1 VWLPGFS
8 YLAGLGLMVVHSPLF
23 IPRLCNLG
31 VSTLTIAPFYAMVRK
46 LYGSSEALLS
56 AIALVA
62 LPLRVGLAASS
73 LTEPSFLFFAM
84 MGLLCLLISVEHD
97 RVPGNVGIVALVAAI
112 VFFVLA
118 EMTRYEIWP
127 LIPLL
132 LGYLYARSRSIAV
145 TALAAIGLLVFPI
158 AWSVGNYLN
167 SGDPFLG
174 MSIAAHP
181 LEGGKPMSIV
191 GAGTYLWLLVR
202 QQLGWLLALGAI
214 AGLLG
219 ETYRAFYGRS
229 ERTIVTDRAAYALL
243 VIVVWAMLL
252 DGTMH
257 RGPAL
262 YNRYLLFGLTLALP
276 LAAVAFID
284 VAGRYRHSIAIGAVI
299 IAASLAMPYRG
310 LYPLRGGWTPIF
322 VTRDKPVD
330 IIALARWLET
340 SPYRNDAV
348 VLTRL
353 DWQSSYLPLY
363 VPQLDTH
370 HIIVSVWVPDEAT
383 RGFVEGQHP
392 TLLITGRQD
401 SDEIARLDRAIG
413 RPVEPLMHDP
423 VYTRGAIEVY
433 DISSLTAHPK

>member
-1 VWLPGFS
+1 
-8 YLAGLGLMVVHSPLF
+8 MVVPSPLL

-73 LTEPSFLFFAM
+73 LTEPSFLFFAI
-84 MGLLCLLISVEHD
+84 MGLLCLLISVERD
-97 RVPGNVGIVALVAAI
+97 RVPNKVGIVALVGAI
-112 VFFVLA
+112 VFFVFA

-145 TALAAIGLLVFPI
+145 TALAAIGLLFFPI
-158 AWSVGNYLN
+158 AWSVGNYVN
-167 SGDPFLG
+167 GGDPFYG

-181 LEGGKPMSIV
+181 LEGGNPVSIASAV
-191 GAGTYLWLLVR
+191 AYLWLLVR
-202 QQLGWLLALGAI
+202 RQLGWLLPPGAI
-214 AGLLG
+214 AGLIG
-219 ETYRAFYGRS
+219 ETYRAFYRRPEGR
-229 ERTIVTDRAAYALL
+229 IVTDRTAYALL
-243 VIVVWAMLL
+243 VIVVWAMLFEEA
-252 DGTMH
+252 MH
-257 RGPAL
+257 RGDAL
-262 YNRYLLFGLTLALP
+262 YDRYLLFGLTLALP
-276 LAAVAFID
+276 LAAVAYID
-284 VAGRYRHSIAIGAVI
+284 VAGRFRHSIAFGAVI
-299 IAASLAMPYRG
+299 IAASLAMAYRG
-310 LYPLRGGWTPIF
+310 LYPLRGGFTPIF

-330 IIALARWLET
+330 IISVARWLET
-340 SPYRNDAV
+340 SPYRSDAV
-348 VLTRL
+348 VLTKL
-353 DWQSSYLPLY
+353 DWQSTYLALY
-363 VPQLDTH
+363 APQLDMR

-392 TLLITGRQD
+392 ALLITGRQD
-401 SDEIARLDRAIG
+401 SDEIARLDRAIS